1 MGQETTIGYYEFS
14 SQVCAGLSRTGSQQE
29 IRKQRMRSILSIGSF
44 IHSSQQFCAY
54 QEPSTILTK
63 HWGSTCRP
71 FRLDSSFY
79 QASFLINEAENQQI
93 EQSDRKNKRWPRE
106 GQKGRHLAPE
116 TGNRQSRWDCP
127 SEGAA
132 QVTQENCLPSKG
144 NEPRLLQ
151 SDPHPVR
158 EITPPL
164 ICRLLSESRYLSAHH
179 PM

>member
-29 IRKQRMRSILSIGSF
+29 IRKQDEKHFIHWF
-44 IHSSQQFCAY
+44 IHSFLPIVMCLPGAKHYS
-54 QEPSTILTK
+54 K